1 VAILF
6 TGNAMRFG
14 AHFDLS
20 QTRDWFIGLITFSSV
35 AVPAN
40 TAFIWHLFL
49 GQLLFIY
56 IPYSKILH
64 FGGVFFSQTALHR
77 S

>member
-1 VAILF
+1 
-6 TGNAMRFG
+6 MRFG
-14 AHFDLS
+14 AHFDLN
-20 QTRDWFIGLITFSSV
+20 QTRDWFLGLITFSSV
-35 AVPAN
+35 SVPAN
-40 TAFIWHLFL
+40 NAFIWHLFL